1 MGNAGQANY
10 CASKA
15 GLVGFSLALARELAP
30 RNITV
35 NAVAPGFI
43 ETSMTAELTAPAKEV
58 LLSQVPLRRM
68 GTVQDVAAGVRF
80 LLSDA
85 ASYIT
90 GTVLN
95 ISGGLHME

>member
-1 MGNAGQANY
+1 
-10 CASKA
+10 
-15 GLVGFSLALARELAP
+15 
-30 RNITV
+30 
-35 NAVAPGFI
+35 
-43 ETSMTAELTAPAKEV
+43 MTAELAAPAREA

-68 GTVQDVAAGVRF
+68 GTAQDVAGGVRF